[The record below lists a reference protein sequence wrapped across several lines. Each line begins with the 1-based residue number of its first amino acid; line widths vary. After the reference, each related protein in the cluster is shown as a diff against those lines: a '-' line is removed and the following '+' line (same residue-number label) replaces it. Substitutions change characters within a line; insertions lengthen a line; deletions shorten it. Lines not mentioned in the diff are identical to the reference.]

1 MSLAG
6 QERRPGDGCARSGLP
21 PTTDVPVLISMS
33 RIARTRAFGFG
44 SFRLFAFPY
53 NLGVM
58 NLSRMVRELAEY
70 AAMLLRRPRPV
81 PSIETAVETIRRFQ
95 EGKLT
100 ERDSDAI
107 ADALIRFH

>member
-1 MSLAG
+1 
-6 QERRPGDGCARSGLP
+6 
-21 PTTDVPVLISMS
+21 
-33 RIARTRAFGFG
+33 
-44 SFRLFAFPY
+44 
-53 NLGVM
+53 
-58 NLSRMVRELAEY
+58 MVRELAEY

-107 ADALIRFH
+107 ADALIRFHQGRLTQEQFVEIAMTVAHRSRGVSAP